1 MKSKQNQSKQM
12 TGMLYSLLGVLLL
25 TPDAL
30 ILRWVVI
37 EHSEVLLWRGIFF
50 SLGFSFIVLVRHRS
64 NAVRAL
70 INAGWP
76 GIISGF
82 FFAMNTYCYTQAL
95 QQTGAA
101 TAMMIISTAPVFA
114 ALIAWL
120 WLGERINFSVGLTI
134 TMTLLGMAIIV
145 SDGDGGNS
153 LFGNMMAMGCAI
165 FMAINFNWARR
176 HASLDITPG
185 LIVGGLFIIALGWFN
200 TSSVVARPEEIG
212 VMFLSAAIAMPIGF
226 VLLQIAPRYIS
237 ATEVSLFLLLESII
251 APIWVW
257 LGLGETPSNITLL
270 GSVIV
275 LVALFLYCYV
285 VRFKAQMI
293 ITTKEA

>member
-1 MKSKQNQSKQM
+1 MESKQNQSKQTKQM
-12 TGMLYSLLGVLLL
+12 TGMMYSLLGVLLL

-30 ILRWVVI
+30 ILRWVTI

-50 SLGFSFIVLVRHRS
+50 SLGFSLIVLVRHRR

-70 INAGWP
+70 VNAGWP
-76 GIISGF
+76 GVVSGF

-120 WLGERINFSVGLTI
+120 WLGERINFAVGLTI
-134 TMTLLGMAIIV
+134 VMTLIGMAIIV

-153 LFGNMMAMGCAI
+153 FFGNMMAMGCAI

-176 HASLDITPG
+176 HSSIDITPG
-185 LIVGGLFIIALGWFN
+185 LIVGGLIIVALGWFN
-200 TSSVVARPEEIG
+200 TSAVMARPEEIG
-212 VMFLSAAIAMPIGF
+212 AMFLSAAIAMPIGF
-226 VLLQIAPRYIS
+226 VLLQIAPRYIG

-251 APIWVW
+251 APVWVW
-257 LGLGETPSNITLL
+257 LGLGETPSATTLV
-270 GSVIV
+270 GSVVV
-275 LVALFLYCYV
+275 LFALLLYCYFM
-285 VRFKAQMI
+285 RIK
-293 ITTKEA
+293 TKKIK

>member
-30 ILRWVVI
+30 ILRWVAI
-37 EHSEVLLWRGIFF
+37 EHSEVLSWRGIFF
-50 SLGFSFIVLVRHRS
+50 SLGFSFIVLVRHRR

-70 INAGWP
+70 MNAGWP

-120 WLGERINFSVGLTI
+120 WLGERINLAVGLTI
-134 TMTLLGMAIIV
+134 AMTLLGMAIIV
-145 SDGDGGNS
+145 SDADGGNS

-176 HASLDITPG
+176 HSSLDITPG
-185 LIVGGLFIIALGWFN
+185 LIVGGLIIIALGWVN
-200 TSSVVARPEEIG
+200 TSAVVARPEEIAA
-212 VMFLSAAIAMPIGF
+212 MFLSAAIAMPIGF

-257 LGLGETPSNITLL
+257 LGLGETPSSITLV

-275 LVALFLYCYV
+275 LVALLLYCYV
-285 VRFKAQMI
+285 VRFKAQTML
-293 ITTKEA
+293 TTKEA

>member
-1 MKSKQNQSKQM
+1 VESKQNQSKQM

-30 ILRWVVI
+30 ILRWVAI
-37 EHSEVLLWRGIFF
+37 EHSEILLWRGIFF
-50 SLGFSFIVLVRHRS
+50 SLGFSFIVSVRHRS
-64 NAVRAL
+64 NAVCAV
-70 INAGWP
+70 ISAGWP

-120 WLGERINFSVGLTI
+120 WLGERISLPVGLTI

-165 FMAINFNWARR
+165 FMAMNFNWARR
-176 HASLDITPG
+176 YSSLDITPG
-185 LIVGGLFIIALGWFN
+185 LIVGGLIIVVLGWLN
-200 TSSVVARPEEIG
+200 TSEVVARPEEIG
-212 VMFLSAAIAMPIGF
+212 AMFISAAIAMPIGF

-237 ATEVSLFLLLESII
+237 ATEVSFFLLLESII

-257 LGLGETPSNITLL
+257 QVLGETPSKITLV
-270 GSVIV
+270 GSIIV
-275 LVALFLYCYV
+275 LVALLLYCYV
-285 VRFKAQMI
+285 LRFKAQTI
-293 ITTKEA
+293 LTTKEA